1 MLENQFIELPVAMP
15 PMLPGM
21 VGVSNTQYFVL
32 YYQAS
37 KATWSN
43 GSCMGTFSYY
53 ACYEPLI
60 KHIALAIHLEPYN
73 LGSDDELPE
82 HAILCDTVHNKM
94 YVGAY
99 KEIDCFLLQQHSD
112 ELPSLS
118 QQEFEEAV
126 KAVENMSLEQ
136 MQSLGMFEMFGNTN
150 PQARQK
156 TIELVQWLD
165 QHITE
170 ELIQE
175 YIQLANRGNWTA
187 VRALDTLKRRISLS
201 DATTTIRK
209 QLNYRCGESI
219 NITASA

>member
-1 MLENQFIELPVAMP
+1 MLGTQFIELPVPMP

-21 VGVSNTQYFVL
+21 VGANNTRYFAF
-32 YYQAS
+32 YYQGS

-53 ACYEPLI
+53 ACYAPLI

-82 HAILCDTVHNKM
+82 HAILCETVCNKM

-118 QQEFEEAV
+118 QQEFEDAV
-126 KAVENMSLEQ
+126 KALENMSLEQ
-136 MQSLGMFEMFGNTN
+136 MQALGMFEMFGNANSQVCRET
-150 PQARQK
+150 A
-156 TIELVQWLD
+156 ELVQWLD
-165 QHITE
+165 RYITE
-170 ELIQE
+170 ELIQH

-187 VRALDTLKRRISLS
+187 MSALETLKRRITE
-201 DATTTIRK
+201 ATK
-209 QLNYRCGESI
+209 
-219 NITASA
+219 